1 MSVVSLLF
9 ILFITFAT
17 VQGGGKV
24 LKSLVVPDADY
35 PSLQQTEYDKLVKHS
50 STSLIETITSPF
62 LVGVLLFK
70 TCNQFGINKI
80 IGKSKDTDGDE
91 VSELVQNGF
100 LQLLRWTNSEGAT
113 VPAGYARFANDKAV
127 ETLEHFLRS
136 NPFIASS
143 LISDGSGYVIKSKDP
158 SNRFSK
164 ILSFMDPTLD
174 YVNAKFDSNMY
185 LTKIWYEGKSRALQ
199 STTDI
204 NLAAAK
210 LCWNLL
216 LVAEI
221 IHVTLHI
228 FNYMLTVGLV
238 YGTLENDTLLKWA
251 KTYVYNLDT
260 SIAGV
265 NDLLLH
271 PIKGALVVA
280 PSKSDYDPLINYIRN
295 DLLVS
300 WGKMKTVEDFLN
312 WLITPTLQKKLKDG
326 NFVTEFF
333 EHSSYIK
340 EYSSVLNDALKS
352 IDPLEFS
359 KAEERL
365 HSFLSTI
372 GTKKGDLCNISSIKA
387 WIELMAV
394 TGLLHG
400 QTTSWT
406 RFTFT
411 NDYYRY
417 INRNPI
423 YNKDDATFIGLA
435 SVTNCLTQKDKYVF
449 KNKNAFPASIRTAV
463 EDYDTKTRARK
474 RFYYDKL
481 KYEPFFNQYGWIY
494 GDFFPDNFDARST
507 SISYY

>member
-17 VQGGGKV
+17 VQGGGKA

-62 LVGVLLFK
+62 LVGVLLFL
-70 TCNQFGINKI
+70 TFNQFGINKI

-143 LISDGSGYVIKSKDP
+143 LISDGSSYVIKSKDP

-238 YGTLENDTLLKWA
+238 YGTLENDTCPVLVIIDG
-251 KTYVYNLDT
+251 YVLGG
-260 SIAGV
+260 S
-265 NDLLLH
+265 
-271 PIKGALVVA
+271 
-280 PSKSDYDPLINYIRN
+280 
-295 DLLVS
+295 
-300 WGKMKTVEDFLN
+300 
-312 WLITPTLQKKLKDG
+312 
-326 NFVTEFF
+326 
-333 EHSSYIK
+333 
-340 EYSSVLNDALKS
+340 
-352 IDPLEFS
+352 
-359 KAEERL
+359 
-365 HSFLSTI
+365 
-372 GTKKGDLCNISSIKA
+372 
-387 WIELMAV
+387 
-394 TGLLHG
+394 
-400 QTTSWT
+400 
-406 RFTFT
+406 
-411 NDYYRY
+411 
-417 INRNPI
+417 
-423 YNKDDATFIGLA
+423 
-435 SVTNCLTQKDKYVF
+435 
-449 KNKNAFPASIRTAV
+449 
-463 EDYDTKTRARK
+463 
-474 RFYYDKL
+474 
-481 KYEPFFNQYGWIY
+481 
-494 GDFFPDNFDARST
+494 
-507 SISYY
+507 